1 MGLKYIIIVVFSD
14 NRTKFKEMKEMCV
27 SDLSGVKEKKKGRL
41 FLTAQSSWY

>member
-14 NRTKFKEMKEMCV
+14 NRTKFKEMCV

>member
-27 SDLSGVKEKKKGRL
+27 SYLSGVEKKKGRL